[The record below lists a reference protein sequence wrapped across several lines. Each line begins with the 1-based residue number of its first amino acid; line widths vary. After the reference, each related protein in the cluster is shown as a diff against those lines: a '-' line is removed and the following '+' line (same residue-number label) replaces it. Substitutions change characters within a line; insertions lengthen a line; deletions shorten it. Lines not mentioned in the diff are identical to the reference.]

1 MALLGAHGC
10 YECRD
15 YSTLVICISC
25 LFCGQCKVAANHG
38 PVLKRLASTLEAVH
52 ALLDLPVLDRGD
64 YYKLE
69 DPSGRGRMVL
79 TTQRGQPFY
88 HQFFQGIGL
97 FTKPTCRHWDF
108 TLVEGDLGGLDLMR
122 IAMEHNPGNPHT
134 KYIGLFST
142 NALAP

>member
-1 MALLGAHGC
+1 MAA
-10 YECRD
+10 
-15 YSTLVICISC
+15 
-25 LFCGQCKVAANHG
+25 KHG

-97 FTKPTCRHWDF
+97 FTKPTCSEWDF